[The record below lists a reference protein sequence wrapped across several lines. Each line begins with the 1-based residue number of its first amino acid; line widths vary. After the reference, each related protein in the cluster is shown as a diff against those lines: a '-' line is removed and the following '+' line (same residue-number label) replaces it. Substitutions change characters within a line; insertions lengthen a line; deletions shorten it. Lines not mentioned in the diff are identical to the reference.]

1 MKEVRGAKLLTR
13 GRPELGV
20 TGSAPESPPHTH
32 THTFVNISKRFL
44 CNFTTD
50 ERGRWQSEPW
60 ILRKP
65 VQSDSTADTRTFQ
78 QSLKSEEFPFALK
91 GSWQEEDLFESAI
104 LWYSEKQ
111 KSIYQRE
118 FPPRRSAPAL
128 QNVPSRRDE
137 FDSRHK
143 KTKIPIPAGDKF
155 MLSPHFCEMKP
166 NFKSKILQT
175 GRRSQQR
182 AHSKIPVSIVSCN
195 CVSALKILS
204 EARFASGK
212 IIVKSR
218 RVATQAALCASR
230 RRLCAAALLDSAHNA
245 TLSILWQVTFSQT
258 ETNTEIN
265 AAAADERSGTD
276 LKKAIKEPYK
286 NTQSAVVIQLEC
298 WSSCS
303 SCTRHYYI

>member
-20 TGSAPESPPHTH
+20 TDSTPESPPSPPP
-32 THTFVNISKRFL
+32 TFVNISKRYL
-44 CNFTTD
+44 CNFTTA
-50 ERGRWQSEPW
+50 ERGRWQGEPW

-65 VQSDSTADTRTFQ
+65 VQSDSRADTRTFQ
-78 QSLKSEEFPFALK
+78 QSLKPKEFPFALK
-91 GSWQEEDLFESAI
+91 GSWRRRIWSRAR
-104 LWYSEKQ
+104 YCGTQ
-111 KSIYQRE
+111 KKKSQFINE
-118 FPPRRSAPAL
+118 NSPRRSASAL
-128 QNVPSRRDE
+128 QNIPSQRDE

-204 EARFASGK
+204 AARFASGK

-218 RVATQAALCASR
+218 RVATQAALCARR
-230 RRLCAAALLDSAHNA
+230 RRLCAAALLDFAHNA

-276 LKKAIKEPYK
+276 SNKAIKEPYK
-286 NTQSAVVIQLEC
+286 NTQSAVAIQLEC

-303 SCTRHYYI
+303 SYTTRHYYI